1 MPHWLTHPVLL
12 LSVGGAAGT
21 NARYW
26 VGVLVNEW
34 LTKELPEGRD
44 PPHFPLATF
53 LINVTGSLILGVAA
67 VLFLFRPDIERKAW
81 YLILGVGFCGGY
93 TTFSTF
99 ALETFDLFRKGQTAW
114 AIAYVAASVI
124 GAILAV
130 AAAMM
135 VMERITGNV

>member
-1 MPHWLTHPVLL
+1 MFHWLTHPILL

-26 VGVLVNEW
+26 LGVFINEW
-34 LTKELPEGRD
+34 LTKNLPEGRE

-53 LINVTGSLILGVAA
+53 LINVSGSLILGIAA
-67 VLFLFRPDIERKAW
+67 ALFLFRPEPERKAW

-114 AIAYVAASVI
+114 ALAYVAASVL

-130 AAAMM
+130 AAASM
-135 VMERITGNV
+135 VIRQLAAE